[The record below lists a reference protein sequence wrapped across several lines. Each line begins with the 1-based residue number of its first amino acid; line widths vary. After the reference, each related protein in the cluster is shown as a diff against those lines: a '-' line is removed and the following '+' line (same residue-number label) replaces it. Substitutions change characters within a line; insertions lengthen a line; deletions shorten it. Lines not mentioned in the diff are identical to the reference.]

1 MIKVYSSP
9 SCISCRKV
17 KKFFKSYNIPFIEK
31 NIFKT
36 PILKEEIF
44 KMLTMSENGFDDII
58 SRRSRVFQETKLDLE
73 KMKTKELVDFIIE
86 NPSVLKRPIIVSE
99 LDLQVGY
106 NNEDI
111 EVFLPEEV
119 RNRECFECYG
129 KNVDCPYVKAI
140 RFEDKGKEEKDNC
153 PFKV

>member
-1 MIKVYSSP
+1 MLKLYSSP

-17 KKFFKSYNIPFIEK
+17 KKFFKKYNIPFVEK

-36 PILKEEIF
+36 PILKDEII
-44 KMLTMSENGFDDII
+44 KMLSMSENGFDDII
-58 SRRSRVFQETKLDLE
+58 SRRSKVFQETTMDLE

-86 NPSVLKRPIIVSE
+86 NPSVLRRPIIVGD

-106 NNEDI
+106 NDDDI
-111 EVFLPEEV
+111 EVFIPEEI
-119 RNRECFECYG
+119 RHRDCLECYG
-129 KNVDCPYVKAI
+129 KNVDCPYVQAI
-140 RFEDKGKEEKDNC
+140 HFKDKKTEEADC

>member
-106 NNEDI
+106 KMKILKSFFQKKLEI
-111 EVFLPEEV
+111 ENVLNVMV
-119 RNRECFECYG
+119 RM
-129 KNVDCPYVKAI
+129 
-140 RFEDKGKEEKDNC
+140 
-153 PFKV
+153 